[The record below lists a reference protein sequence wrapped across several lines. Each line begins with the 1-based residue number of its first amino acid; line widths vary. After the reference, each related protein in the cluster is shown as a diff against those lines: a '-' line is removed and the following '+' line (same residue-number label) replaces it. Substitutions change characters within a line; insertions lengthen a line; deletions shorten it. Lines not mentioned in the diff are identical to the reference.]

1 MESRRAKFYPMAET
15 LEKKNSVGSNFMSIK
30 EAVNHLR
37 IKCSYIY
44 IGLCFTLLVLRTY
57 TEEERKTVADN

>member
-1 MESRRAKFYPMAET
+1 MAET
-15 LEKKNSVGSNFMSIK
+15 LEKKNSGGSNFMSIK

-37 IKCSYIY
+37 IKCSCIY
-44 IGLCFTLLVLRTY
+44 IGLYFTLLVLRTY